1 MAKPKSRGDRA
12 IAFVERYCP
21 VPEGEHVGKKIKL
34 APFQKRF
41 IKNIYDNP
49 LGTRRGYLSIARKNG
64 KALALETRLPTP
76 SGWVTMGNIQEGDV
90 LFDELGKPCRVT
102 FATPVQHQ
110 RDCYC
115 VRFADGS
122 EIVADAEH
130 QWTVYSRRRNGKRL
144 TLTTEEMR
152 GDVVLPYSRASY
164 RERNYSV
171 DVAKAVDC
179 PAADLLLPPYTLGAW
194 LSDGDS
200 RGATITKSVADGT
213 FIVNEIA
220 DEGIAIRRLKDGHT
234 APRWR
239 LSDGARNPTK
249 DCVQKRLRTLGVLGN
264 KHIPAEYQ
272 RASIKQRMA
281 LLQGLMDTDGY
292 ASKAGQCEIVSVF
305 EQLAK
310 DILHLVRGLGFKA
323 SLREDRAQLYGK
335 DCGPYYRIQFWAFSD
350 RPVFRLSRKAERL
363 KERPARSRNERNYI
377 VGITPVASVP
387 VRCIQV
393 DSPSGLFLAGD
404 GFTPTHNTAL
414 IAGIM
419 LAHLVGPEA
428 KQNSQIVSG
437 ARSREQAGQ
446 VFNYASKMIQL
457 SPTLSGLVRIVPS
470 GKRLIGLARNVEYR
484 ALSAEG
490 TTAHGLSPILAI
502 LDEVGQVKG
511 PQDDFIDAITTAQ
524 GAHSAPLLIAISTQ
538 AADDADLFSQWL
550 DDAEKSAD
558 PRIVSHVYAAPKDAG
573 LLDKKGW
580 RAANPALSIFRNL
593 DDLTEQAKQASRMP
607 SAENTFRNLCLNQ
620 RVSTVSPFISV
631 DVWKSC
637 GGMVIEYGSAPVW
650 CGLDLSARTDLTA
663 LVIVGKIAGV
673 WHVTPH
679 FWTPEQGLM
688 ERAKRDRSP
697 YDVWVRQGYLHTT
710 PGATV
715 DYEFVAQ
722 DIGAILGMLDVRAIA
737 YDRWRIALLQKE
749 LDALGITLPLIEY
762 GQGYKDMSPA
772 LDTLESELL
781 NARIAHGMH
790 PVLRMCAA
798 NAIVAKDPAGNRKL
812 DKHKATGRIDGLV
825 ALAMAMGVANLK
837 QEDSIVI
844 DSSYELMLV

>member
-1 MAKPKSRGDRA
+1 MAKPLTRGGRV
-12 IAFVERYCP
+12 IGFVERYCP
-21 VPEGEHVGKKIKL
+21 VPEGEHVGQKIKL

-41 IKNIYDNP
+41 IKDIYDNP
-49 LGTRRGYLSIARKNG
+49 RGTRRGYLSIARKNG
-64 KALALETRLPTP
+64 KALALDTRLPTP
-76 SGWVTMGNIQEGDV
+76 SGWVTMGDIQEGDV
-90 LFDELGKPCRVT
+90 LFDELGKQCRVT

-110 RDCYC
+110 RDCYRVC
-115 VRFADGS
+115 FADGS
-122 EIVADAEH
+122 EIVADVDH
-130 QWTVYSRRRNGKRL
+130 QWTVYSRRRNGKRM
-144 TLTTEEMR
+144 TLTTDEMR
-152 GDVVLPYSRASY
+152 GDVVLPYSRAGH

-171 DVAKAVDC
+171 DVAQAVEC
-179 PAADLLLPPYTLGAW
+179 PTAELPLPPYTLGAW

-200 RGATITKSVADGT
+200 SGATITKSVADGT
-213 FIVNEIA
+213 FIAKEIA
-220 DEGIAIRRLKDGHT
+220 DEGIAIRRIKDGHT

-239 LSDGARNPTK
+239 LSDGVRNPTK
-249 DCVQKRLRTLGVLGN
+249 DCVQKRLRLMGLLGN
-264 KHIPAEYQ
+264 KHIPAVYQ

-305 EQLAK
+305 AQLAK
-310 DILHLVRGLGFKA
+310 DILQLVRGLGFKA
-323 SLREDRAQLYGK
+323 SMREDRAQLYGK
-335 DCGPYYRIQFWAFSD
+335 DCGPYYRTQFWAFRD

-363 KERPARSRNERNYI
+363 KARPARSRNERNYI

-393 DSPSGLFLAGD
+393 DSPSGLFLAGE

-446 VFNYASKMIQL
+446 VFNYASKMVQL

-490 TTAHGLSPILAI
+490 TTAHGLSPVLAI

-511 PQDDFIDAITTAQ
+511 PQDAFIDAITTAQ

-593 DDLTEQAKQASRMP
+593 DDLAEQAKQASRMP

-637 GGMVIEYGSAPVW
+637 GGLVMEYGSAPVW
-650 CGLDLSARTDLTA
+650 CGLDLSSRTDLTA
-663 LVIVGKIAGV
+663 LVMVGRIAGV

-722 DIGAILGMLDVRAIA
+722 DIGAILGMMDVRAIA

-749 LDALGITLPLIEY
+749 LDALGITLPLVEY

-781 NARIAHGMH
+781 NARMAHGMH
-790 PVLRMCAA
+790 PVLTMCAA